1 MVYVKRME
9 EIEGPK
15 RKISE
20 GARAQKNA
28 SKGISARAK
37 DQHVN

>member
-1 MVYVKRME
+1 ME

-20 GARAQKNA
+20 GARALKKA
-28 SKGISARAK
+28 SRGISARAK
-37 DQHVN
+37 DE

>member
-20 GARAQKNA
+20 GARAQKMPP
-28 SKGISARAK
+28 RAYL
-37 DQHVN
+37 QELRTSM